1 MLGERIANL
10 RKSKG
15 ISQDEL
21 GEILSTSRQAIS
33 KWERGESDPDIGR
46 LKDLAV
52 YFNVSIDYLLGYD
65 VEDTSANKFIERS
78 KACCENGVYD
88 ISLDEIKMIV
98 SRNSNNLNL
107 ILATI
112 YYLSDYYYLDHDEAV
127 LDLLTDYIKR
137 AILLFQPNNAFDAN
151 LNSLHHAIASIY
163 LTKGE
168 HELAKQYIKDNQ
180 VIKSEELLSQCELS
194 LGHYEEVEKIT
205 SEVFLSSI
213 GALINSNL
221 TSVDISKNKLLETIY
236 LSGNNLSDALDLSDW
251 SIAFTKSVGKDE
263 ENFLNVVYV
272 FSFIKAYCEKSLG
285 LDYSKTLKYLKDNRD
300 KTSKFKAIN
309 DSIKFYNN
317 KQIILSSET
326 GDIKGDIFKEIS
338 ELKDNNAKGYQNA
351 FDIFNEVYG
360 E

>member
-65 VEDTSANKFIERS
+65 VESTSANKFIERS
-78 KACCENGVYD
+78 KTCCENGVYD

-112 YYLSDYYYLDHDEAV
+112 YYLSEYYYLDHDEAV
-127 LDLLTDYIKR
+127 LDLLTDYTKR

-151 LNSLHHAIASIY
+151 LNSLHLAIASIY
-163 LTKGE
+163 SAKGE
-168 HELAKQYIKDNQ
+168 YELAKQYVKDNQ

-205 SEVFLSSI
+205 SEVFLNSI
-213 GALINSNL
+213 SALINSNATQIRAFL
-221 TSVDISKNKLLETIY
+221 RTNRIK
-236 LSGNNLSDALDLSDW
+236 DALDLSDW

-338 ELKDNNAKGYQNA
+338 ELKDSNAKDYQNA
-351 FDIFNEVYG
+351 FDLFNEVYG

>member
-65 VEDTSANKFIERS
+65 VESTSANKFIERS

-151 LNSLHHAIASIY
+151 LNSLHRAIASIY
-163 LTKGE
+163 SAKGE
-168 HELAKQYIKDNQ
+168 YELAKQYVKDNQ

-213 GALINSNL
+213 SALINSNATQIRAFL
-221 TSVDISKNKLLETIY
+221 RTNRIK
-236 LSGNNLSDALDLSDW
+236 DALDLSDW

-317 KQIILSSET
+317 KLIILSSET

-338 ELKDNNAKGYQNA
+338 ELKDNNAKDYQNA

>member
-65 VEDTSANKFIERS
+65 VESTSANKFIERS

-107 ILATI
+107 ILAVI
-112 YYLSDYYYLDHDEAV
+112 YYLGDYYYLDHEEAV
-127 LDLLTDYIKR
+127 LNLLTDYIKR
-137 AILLFQPNNAFDAN
+137 AILLFQPNNAFNAN

-163 LTKGE
+163 LVKGE

-213 GALINSNL
+213 GALINSNATQIRAFL
-221 TSVDISKNKLLETIY
+221 RTNRIK
-236 LSGNNLSDALDLSDW
+236 DALDLSDW

-285 LDYSKTLKYLKDNRD
+285 LDYSKTLKYLKDNRN

>member
-65 VEDTSANKFIERS
+65 VESTSANKFIERS

-107 ILATI
+107 ILAVI
-112 YYLSDYYYLDHDEAV
+112 YYLGDYYYLDHDEAV

-213 GALINSNL
+213 GALINSNATQIRAFL
-221 TSVDISKNKLLETIY
+221 RTNRIEN
-236 LSGNNLSDALDLSDW
+236 ALDLSDW

-338 ELKDNNAKGYQNA
+338 ELKDNNAKDYQNA

>member
-15 ISQDEL
+15 ISQDKL

-65 VEDTSANKFIERS
+65 VESTSANKFIERS

-107 ILATI
+107 ILAVI
-112 YYLSDYYYLDHDEAV
+112 YYLGDYYYLDHDEAV

-213 GALINSNL
+213 GALINSNATQIRAFL
-221 TSVDISKNKLLETIY
+221 RTNRIK
-236 LSGNNLSDALDLSDW
+236 DALDLSDW

>member
-65 VEDTSANKFIERS
+65 VESTSANKFIERS

-107 ILATI
+107 ILAVI
-112 YYLSDYYYLDHDEAV
+112 YYLGDYYYLDHDEAV

-213 GALINSNL
+213 GALINSNATQIRAFL
-221 TSVDISKNKLLETIY
+221 RTNRIK
-236 LSGNNLSDALDLSDW
+236 DALDLSDW

-272 FSFIKAYCEKSLG
+272 FSFIKAYCEKSLS

>member
-65 VEDTSANKFIERS
+65 VESTSANKFIERS

-112 YYLSDYYYLDHDEAV
+112 YYLSEYYYLDHDEAV

-137 AILLFQPNNAFDAN
+137 AILLFQPNNAFNTN

-163 LTKGE
+163 SAKGE
-168 HELAKQYIKDNQ
+168 YELAKQYVKDNQ

-205 SEVFLSSI
+205 SEVFLNSI
-213 GALINSNL
+213 SALINSNATQIRAFL
-221 TSVDISKNKLLETIY
+221 RTNRIK
-236 LSGNNLSDALDLSDW
+236 DALDLCDW

-338 ELKDNNAKGYQNA
+338 ELKDSNAKDYQNA